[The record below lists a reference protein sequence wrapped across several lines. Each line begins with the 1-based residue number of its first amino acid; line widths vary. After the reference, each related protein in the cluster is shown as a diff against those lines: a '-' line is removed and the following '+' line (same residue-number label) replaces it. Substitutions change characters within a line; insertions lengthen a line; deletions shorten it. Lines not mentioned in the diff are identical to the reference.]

1 MLAYPRT
8 RAGPVRSLFL
18 NRTIGLAS
26 ARSYNAAKE
35 FNRPMQIVDLR
46 QLQSR
51 SLEGLFQEE
60 ARHWLEELRW
70 DYRPSIDL
78 VRKFIDSRAL
88 GGYAASDNGRLTGYG
103 FYVLEDHK
111 GLIGGLYVSP
121 QNQQEAITERLLS
134 EMLATLRATPR
145 LERIEAQLMP
155 FGSALDPNFLAQYF
169 CLHTRQFMLLPLD
182 RAQVSSKLASPGLR
196 IEPWK
201 DRAIESAARL
211 IQLAYANHVDSQ
223 INDQYRTEAGSLKF
237 LRNIVLLPGCGQF
250 LPEASFLARPAT
262 GDKPVGMV
270 LTSTVAEGVG
280 HTTQVCVM
288 PGYQHCGIGRLL
300 MERSIEALRQR
311 GYESLSLTVTASNR
325 GAVELYERL
334 GFRTVKT
341 FAAGVWQA

>member
-1 MLAYPRT
+1 
-8 RAGPVRSLFL
+8 
-18 NRTIGLAS
+18 
-26 ARSYNAAKE
+26 
-35 FNRPMQIVDLR
+35 MQIVDLR

-51 SLEGLFQEE
+51 ALEGLFQEE
-60 ARHWLEELRW
+60 AQHWLEELHW
-70 DYRPSIDL
+70 DYRPSLDL

-88 GGYAASDNGRLTGYG
+88 GGYAAYDNGRMTGYG

-121 QNQQEAITERLLS
+121 QYAQGPITQRLLT

-155 FGSALDPNFLAQYF
+155 FGTELDPNFLSQYF
-169 CLHTRQFMLLPLD
+169 RLHMRQFMLLPL
-182 RAQVSSKLASPGLR
+182 AQAKLSGNPLSEGLR
-196 IEPWK
+196 FDPWK
-201 DRAIESAARL
+201 DRALESAARL
-211 IQLAYANHVDSQ
+211 IQLAYADHVDSH
-223 INDQYRTEAGSLKF
+223 INDQYRTEAGSMRF

-262 GDKPVGMV
+262 GDEPVGMV

-280 HTTQVCVM
+280 HTTQVCVL
-288 PGYQHCGIGRLL
+288 PGHQHQGIGRLL

-311 GYESLSLTVTASNR
+311 GYQSLSLTVTASNR
-325 GAVELYERL
+325 RAVELYERL